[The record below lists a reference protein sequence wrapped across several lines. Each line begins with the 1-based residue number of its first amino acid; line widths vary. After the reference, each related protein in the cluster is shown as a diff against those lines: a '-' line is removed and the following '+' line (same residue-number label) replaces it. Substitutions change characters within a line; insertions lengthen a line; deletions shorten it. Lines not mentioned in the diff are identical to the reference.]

1 MKILQLDCDSISYE
15 LVKPEASLY
24 EESTEKKVTIDD
36 ALVLLVSIEKGDEN
50 SVADKA
56 LEDVVKQMA
65 QLKRKKLVVY
75 PFAHLS
81 SDLAEP
87 KSAMALINYMAER
100 AASENIEVRKAPFG
114 WNKKLDLNIKGHP
127 MAEQSKRYGREDLKK
142 TAVKREKPAEVNTS
156 IVRKAD
162 WAGLPDTDHRTIGER
177 LNLYSFQEVSPAM
190 VYWHPNGWIL
200 YRELVKFIREKEYD
214 YGYEEISTPA
224 IANLALWHVS
234 GHIDHYKE
242 NMFTMDSDLGS
253 LGLKPMNCPSTIM
266 IYKSRKWSYRELPF
280 RTAIFDKIYRSE
292 LSGVVTGLLRVKEL
306 TQDDGHIFAR
316 EDQVEEE
323 MTLFLRFV
331 KEVYNTL
338 GMRFKAKLSTMP
350 DDHLGEKATWDI
362 ATASLKR
369 ALEVNKMDYELKD
382 KEGAFYGPKIDF
394 DVFDSQGRTWQ
405 CATVQLDYQL
415 PMRFGLEYA
424 GEDGKQH
431 MPVLIHRACLGSL
444 ERFIAVYV
452 EHCQGKFPVWLAP
465 VQATVISISEQSNKY
480 AETVYAELKK
490 RRIRSSLD
498 VSDRTLEYKIRE
510 AQMQKVPYM
519 IILGNKEVEK
529 NAITIRD
536 RDGKQKHGVALEE
549 FIKGIEKEIKERSL
563 KSELQL

>member
-15 LVKPEASLY
+15 LIKPEASIY

-36 ALVLLVSIEKGDEN
+36 ALVLLVSVEKGDDN

-56 LEDVVKQMA
+56 LEDVAKQMA
-65 QLKRKKLVVY
+65 QLKRKRLVIY

-81 SDLAEP
+81 RELGEP
-87 KSAMALINYMAER
+87 KGAMALIKYMAER
-100 AASENIEVRKAPFG
+100 AAVEKLEVRKAPFG
-114 WNKKLDLNIKGHP
+114 WNKKLSVAIKGHP
-127 MAEQSKRYGREDLKK
+127 MAEQSKSYGREDPKK
-142 TAVKREKPAEVNTS
+142 TEIKKEKHSEVNTA
-156 IVRKAD
+156 IVRKSD
-162 WAGLPDTDHRTIGER
+162 WAGLPDGDHRTIGER
-177 LNLYSFQEVSPAM
+177 LNLYSFQEISPAM
-190 VYWHPNGWIL
+190 VYWHPNGWVL
-200 YRELVKFIREKEYD
+200 YRELVRFIREKEYD

-234 GHIDHYKE
+234 GHIEHYKE
-242 NMFTMDSDLGS
+242 NMFIIESELGD

-266 IYKSRKWSYRELPF
+266 IYKSKKWSYRELPF

-316 EDQVEEE
+316 EDQVEAEI
-323 MTLFLRFV
+323 TLFLKFV
-331 KEVYNTL
+331 KEVYGTL
-338 GMRFKAKLSTMP
+338 GMKFKAKLSTMP
-350 DDHLGEKATWDI
+350 DDHLGEKATWDM
-362 ATASLKR
+362 ATASLKH
-369 ALEVNKMDYELKD
+369 ALEVNKMDYEVKD

-394 DVFDSQGRTWQ
+394 DVFDSQGRVWQ
-405 CATVQLDYQL
+405 CATVQLDYQM

-431 MPVLIHRACLGSL
+431 TPVLIHRACLGSL

-452 EHCQGKFPVWLAP
+452 EHCQGKFPLWIAP
-465 VQATVISISEQSNKY
+465 VQAKVISISEQSNKY
-480 AETVYAELKK
+480 AEDVYDTLKK
-490 RRIRSSLD
+490 KRIRSELD

-519 IILGNKEVEK
+519 IILGSKEAEK
-529 NAITIRD
+529 KAITIRD
-536 RDGKQKHGVALEE
+536 RDGKQKHGMALDD
-549 FIKGIEKEIKERSL
+549 FIKTMEKEIGDRSL
-563 KSELQL
+563 KSELQP